1 MHPQAQMTLLPVYA
15 SAIET
20 LSVYLAPIFFA
31 FFLLTIIIG
40 KTASKEDAY
49 TQANRVHFNIGTLY
63 VATLVGLAIY
73 LHQVNA
79 DFFTGILTGLY
90 IYFSLHYVF
99 IFPLIGIC
107 KKSISTNIME
117 SIFHIE
123 QTGSPCSK
131 AALADQMAGRNAGI
145 ADIRKNRLDQMVLL
159 GFATAQ
165 GNHYQITSF
174 GQKVHELGEIIL
186 GIWNQKRL

>member
-1 MHPQAQMTLLPVYA
+1 MTLFPVYV

-20 LSVYLAPIFFA
+20 LSVYLAPTFFA
-31 FFLLTIIIG
+31 FFLLTIISR

-49 TQANRVHFNIGTLY
+49 TQSNRIHLYIGTLY
-63 VATLVGLAIY
+63 AATLVGLAIY
-73 LHQVNA
+73 LQPVTT

-107 KKSISTNIME
+107 KKSISINIME

-123 QTGSPCSK
+123 QTGSPCSNT
-131 AALADQMAGRNAGI
+131 ALADHMAGRNAGI
-145 ADIRKNRLDQMVLL
+145 ADIRKNRLAQMVLL
-159 GFATAQ
+159 GFATTQ
-165 GNHYQITSF
+165 GNHYQITTL
-174 GQKVHELGEIIL
+174 GHKVHGLGEIIL
-186 GIWNQKRL
+186 AIWNQKRL

>member
-1 MHPQAQMTLLPVYA
+1 MILFPVYT
-15 SAIET
+15 SAIES

-31 FFLLTIIIG
+31 FFLLIIIIR
-40 KTASKEDAY
+40 KTAAKDEAY
-49 TQANRVHFNIGTLY
+49 TQANRVHFYIGTLY
-63 VATLVGLAIY
+63 AATLVGLAIY

-90 IYFSLHYVF
+90 IYVSLHYVF

-107 KKSISTNIME
+107 KKSISISIME

-131 AALADQMAGRNAGI
+131 AALADHMAQRSAGI

-165 GNHYQITSF
+165 GNHYQITSL
-174 GQKVHELGEIIL
+174 GQKVHQLGEIIL

>member
-1 MHPQAQMTLLPVYA
+1 MTIFPAYT
-15 SAIET
+15 STIET
-20 LSVYLAPIFFA
+20 LSVYLTPIFFA
-31 FFLLTIIIG
+31 FFLITIIIR
-40 KTASKEDAY
+40 KTATKEDAY
-49 TQANRVHFNIGTLY
+49 TQTNRVHLYIGTLY
-63 VATLVGLAIY
+63 VTTLVGLAIY

-107 KKSISTNIME
+107 KKSISINIME

-123 QTGSPCSK
+123 RTGSPCSK
-131 AALADQMAGRNAGI
+131 ASLDNQMARRNAGI